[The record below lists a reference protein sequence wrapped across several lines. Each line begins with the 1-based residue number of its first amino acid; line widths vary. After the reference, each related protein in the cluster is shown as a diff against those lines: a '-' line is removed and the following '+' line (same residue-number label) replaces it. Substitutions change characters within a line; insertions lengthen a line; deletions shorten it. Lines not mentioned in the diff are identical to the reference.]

1 MSSVSLRPG
10 PARRRA
16 QLVGTRLA
24 ELAHA
29 DAEKPDTRIDV
40 DLGEQRLGGAANHMG
55 LVGRL
60 GDGGRAGDRREIP
73 KPNLELN
80 RSSRDARLVKAS
92 RNGVHHP
99 DQLSAE
105 HGSVGEVTG
114 KVSSCPIDLEREST
128 MTGRGS
134 RACAS

>member
-1 MSSVSLRPG
+1 M
-10 PARRRA
+10 
-16 QLVGTRLA
+16 GTRLA

-29 DAEKPDTRIDV
+29 DTEKPDTRIDV

-73 KPNLELN
+73 KPKLELN

-92 RNGVHHP
+92 RDGVHHP

-114 KVSSCPIDLEREST
+114 EGLFVSDRLGTGIDDDRPRISSVRQLMEVGTR
-128 MTGRGS
+128 R
-134 RACAS
+134 